1 MVWQMLVMCS
11 RSLSDGCVKLSSS
24 PNTKSENVSWS
35 MASARFATMPRLR
48 SNN

>member
-1 MVWQMLVMCS
+1 MVWQMLVM
-11 RSLSDGCVKLSSS
+11 RSGSLANGCVKLSSS
-24 PNTKSENVSWS
+24 PNIQSENVSWS